1 MKYGALAIIL
11 ISSAG
16 CGSDSPSAYVAIFQE
31 KINELQELTEVLSTV
46 KDESTMEAAR
56 SEWKKRSRRFEEQAE
71 KNKELP
77 KPSAAVKR
85 KVEEELGP
93 QFNRTMKDLRAQVK
107 RIKDLPG
114 GEEFLQGISKLR

>member
-1 MKYGALAIIL
+1 MKHAALAIVL
-11 ISSAG
+11 ISLAG
-16 CGSDSPSAYVAIFQE
+16 CGSDSASPYMAIFQE

-56 SEWKKRSRRFEEQAE
+56 SEWKTRSRRFEQQAE
-71 KNKELP
+71 KNREVP
-77 KPSAAVKR
+77 RPSAAVKR
-85 KVEEELGP
+85 KVEEELAP
-93 QFNRTMKDLRAQVK
+93 QFNRAMEKLQAEVR

>member
-1 MKYGALAIIL
+1 MKQAALAIVL
-11 ISSAG
+11 ISSVG
-16 CGSDSPSAYVAIFQE
+16 CGSDSPSPYLAIFQE
-31 KINELQELTEVLSTV
+31 KINELQELTEVLSAV

-93 QFNRTMKDLRAQVK
+93 QFNRTMKNLQAEVK
-107 RIKDLPG
+107 RIKDLSG
-114 GEEFLQGISKLR
+114 GEEFLKGISKLR